1 MSASGC
7 GTRVRRRPPWVLA
20 VLTGMEA
27 CASMRASEVLP
38 APTRRGARRRLA
50 AFGAALLFA
59 AGCAVGSNTEPGTPS
74 LVEEITTRSAPP
86 PPPPEL
92 PRGGRQ
98 LLPTFRLV
106 GFSGEPNA
114 AALGRLTG
122 DLTAASAEL
131 ELQAAAYA
139 GQRPVLPVFEL
150 IATVVQA
157 DPGSDGRYRTR
168 ASDET
173 ILRYLQAAREARGI
187 LLLNI
192 QPGLGDFLPEVA
204 AYERWLAEP
213 DVGVALDPEWAIDPG
228 EVPGEVY
235 GSTTGAE
242 LDAVARYL
250 AELVRE
256 GDLPQKAMV
265 YHQVAPSV
273 VADEQALGAYPEV
286 ALVKS
291 VDGIGDPGSKIETW
305 TRLMAGKPPQ
315 VWPGFKLFYEE
326 DTRSGPLMTPSE
338 VLALTPTPDY
348 VLYE

>member
-1 MSASGC
+1 
-7 GTRVRRRPPWVLA
+7 
-20 VLTGMEA
+20 
-27 CASMRASEVLP
+27 MRASAGSP

-50 AFGAALLFA
+50 VFGAALLFA
-59 AGCAVGSNTEPGTPS
+59 AGCAVGEGAQPGTSSP
-74 LVEEITTRSAPP
+74 VEEITTSSAAP

-92 PRGGRQ
+92 PRGGRE

-106 GFSGEPNA
+106 GFSGEPNS

-131 ELQAAAYA
+131 QLQGVAYA

-157 DPGSDGRYRTR
+157 DPGSDGLYRTR
-168 ASDET
+168 ASDQT
-173 ILRYLQAAREARGI
+173 IMRYLQVARQARGI

-192 QPGLGDFLPEVA
+192 QPGLADFLPEVA
-204 AYERWLAEP
+204 AYERWLTEP

-228 EVPGEVY
+228 EVPGEVF

-242 LDAVARYL
+242 LDAVASYL

-273 VADEQALGAYPEV
+273 VADEQALGAYPEL

-291 VDGIGDPGSKIETW
+291 VDGIGDPASKIETW
-305 TRLMAGKPPQ
+305 NRLMAGKPPH
-315 VWPGFKLFYEE
+315 VWPGFKLFYDE
-326 DTRSGPLMTPSE
+326 DTRAGPLMTLSE

>member
-1 MSASGC
+1 MEVCASMQASEGSPAPAR
-7 GTRVRRRPPWVLA
+7 GGVQRRLA
-20 VLTGMEA
+20 VL
-27 CASMRASEVLP
+27 
-38 APTRRGARRRLA
+38 GAT
-50 AFGAALLFA
+50 LLVA
-59 AGCAVGSNTEPGTPS
+59 AGCAAGEGAQPGTPS
-74 LVEEITTRSAPP
+74 AVGEIITSSAAP

-92 PRGGRQ
+92 PRGGRE

-106 GFSGEPNA
+106 GFAGEPNA

-131 ELQAAAYA
+131 QLQAAAYA

-157 DPGSDGRYRTR
+157 DPGADGLYRAR

-173 ILRYLQAAREARGI
+173 IMGYLQAARAARGI

-192 QPGLGDFLPEVA
+192 QPGLAEFLPEVA
-204 AYERWLAEP
+204 AYERWLTEP

-250 AELVRE
+250 AGLVRE
-256 GDLPQKAMV
+256 GELPQKAMV

-273 VADEQALGAYPEV
+273 VTDEQALGAYPEV

-291 VDGIGDPGSKIETW
+291 VDGIGDPASKLETW
-305 TRLMAGKPPQ
+305 TRLMAGKPPH

-326 DTRSGPLMTPSE
+326 DTRAGPLMTLSE